1 MAGLPLAYILLSSRR
16 SSVAALIHASGSRW
30 RAFRREFGTFLDALL
45 VFEQAHVRLPA
56 FLLFAAFGL
65 LAQTGTFAVTAAAV
79 GISLPW
85 VVWLV
90 VVPLTRI
97 VALVPFSVADF
108 GLIQAAHVS
117 LLSLFGVPGSQSL
130 ALSALFAVE
139 GLVIH
144 ATLGSA
150 AFLLWGRNPGSVRP
164 PA

>member
-1 MAGLPLAYILLSSRR
+1 MLASQK
-16 SSVAALIHASGSRW
+16 SSVGALIDKTGRRW
-30 RAFRREFGTFLDALL
+30 LAFRRGLSKFLDALL

-65 LAQTGTFAVTAAAV
+65 LAQAGMFAVTAAAV

-97 VALVPFSVADF
+97 VALVPVSVADF

-117 LLSLFGVPGSQSL
+117 LLSLFGVPAPEAL

-144 ATLGSA
+144 TTLGCA
-150 AFLLWGRNPGSVRP
+150 AFLVWGRDPTP
-164 PA
+164 PQPPT